1 MRAPIYPESNMFT
14 TRYCGPFALAA
25 ILNVHYD
32 VAAEMAR
39 IEARKLND
47 SVIGGLSLQVFTNV
61 LRRKKIKCEWNYTI
75 EFSAKE
81 IRSGLWHSVWLRVC
95 NYPWD
100 PLCRGRKAPGLQDLF
115 DNNTLKKEGTYMI
128 CNPLHYVLVHNEYLI
143 HTLGYNPPGKVQY
156 GYNPFVMAW
165 AEIVPM

>member
-1 MRAPIYPESNMFT
+1 MRAPIYPESNIFT

-32 VAAEMAR
+32 VAERMAE

-47 SVIGGLSLQVFTNV
+47 YVDGGLSLQVFSSV
-61 LRRKKIKCEWNYTI
+61 LKKKKIKCEWNYTI
-75 EFSAKE
+75 EFTAKE
-81 IRSGLWHSVWLRVC
+81 IRSGEWSDIWSSVC
-95 NYPWD
+95 YHQWD
-100 PLCRGRKAPGLQDLF
+100 LLCRGRKAPRLTDLF

-143 HTLGYNPPGKVQY
+143 HTLGYNPPDKV
-156 GYNPFVMAW
+156 GNDYNPFVMAW